1 MANNGGE
8 VENSIARR
16 NLDFTFEKEIEEEK
30 KEDND
35 NV

>member
-1 MANNGGE
+1 MAHNDGE

-16 NLDFTFEKEIEEEK
+16 NLDFTFDKEVEEEK